1 MLRRVQQDT
10 MEYVVEQTNFSAR
23 WIKKH
28 FKETRISLYFA
39 LLETPEGYVDSKK
52 SFTLAKDATAY
63 AKEHERRFETMKV
76 AHDLA
81 EAKPKRG
88 RPKKVKV
95 SVENVDKSEQDTET
109 E

>member
-10 MEYVVEQTNFSAR
+10 AEYVVQQTNFSAR

-28 FKETRISLYFA
+28 FKATQTSLYFA

-52 SFTLAKDATAY
+52 GFTLAKDATAY
-63 AKEHERRFETMKV
+63 AEAHEKRTATMQV
-76 AHDLA
+76 AADLA
-81 EAKPKRG
+81 KMKPKRG
-88 RPKKVKV
+88 RPKKV
-95 SVENVDKSEQDTET
+95 SVENVDTDKQDTPT

>member
-1 MLRRVQQDT
+1 MLRRLQQDT
-10 MEYVVEQTNFSAR
+10 AEYVVEQTNFSAR

-28 FKETRISLYFA
+28 FKETRTSLYFA

-52 SFTLAKDATAY
+52 SFLLAKDATAY
-63 AKEHERRFETMKV
+63 AEAHERRFETMKV

-81 EAKPKRG
+81 ETKPKRG
-88 RPKKVKV
+88 RPKKV
-95 SVENVDKSEQDTET
+95 SVENVDKSEQDTTT

>member
-1 MLRRVQQDT
+1 MLLRRVKQDT
-10 MEYVVEQTNFSAR
+10 AEYVVEQTNFSAR

-28 FKETRISLYFA
+28 FKATKKSLYFA

-52 SFTLAKDATAY
+52 SFVLAKDATAY
-63 AKEHERRFETMKV
+63 AEAHERRSETMKV

-88 RPKKVKV
+88 RPKKV
-95 SVENVDKSEQDTET
+95 SVENVDKPEQDTKT